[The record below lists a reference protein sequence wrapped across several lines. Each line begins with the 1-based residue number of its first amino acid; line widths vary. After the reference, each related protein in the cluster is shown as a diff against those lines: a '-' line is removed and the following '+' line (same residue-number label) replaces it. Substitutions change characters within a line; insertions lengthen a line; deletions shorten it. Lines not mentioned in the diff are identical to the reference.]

1 MSKDQKNLKRP
12 NTALEDQFEFPNFP
26 KWKNGTIQKVLGS
39 DIVVNEPSNIVGEVR
54 SPNCVEFSIR
64 SDEVLSFGPNTRF
77 RVKGTFQ
84 KRKLVTDEWQNCVAA
99 DYADVIVM
107 PNWWEML
114 IKDFEIWH
122 GSTKIASSDEGRFV
136 SQYLNTFKYCFMDK
150 KQKKILCPEPCHPGY
165 GVPTEVGDLGWENK
179 AGSEWEAYAKEIFK
193 PNMQL
198 EFTWTPMDTQPFF
211 QFCNYLQESPKILPM
226 PLLDRLLVRVNF
238 IDKQS
243 NIFWIKPAVPPASV
257 FEYRFRLS
265 HFRVVTE
272 RLRLQKAFQASL
284 LKTPKTWHY
293 PGLTKFIQSEA
304 VAENSTMYKCVLQKI
319 AMPEGLFIFCL
330 PKDVSTGN
338 YDYQNK
344 KNGLVFQEHN
354 IDRVSLAINNEV
366 FAMTEPN
373 IGTFRDPIIEN
384 KIFYDMLHNPPF
396 GMKTN
401 PDRITAAA
409 VHDGFEATNYPLV
422 YMNLTNFG
430 SNSRIVPYVN
440 NGAAINTDQDLEI
453 NMTFTQ
459 KRSTPEV
466 HYFICFYYTD
476 TNLTLEMRKK
486 GEVSFS
492 FPYMKKF

>member
-193 PNMQL
+193 PNVQL

-211 QFCNYLQESPKILPM
+211 QFCNYLQES
-226 PLLDRLLVRVNF
+226 
-238 IDKQS
+238 S
-243 NIFWIKPAVPPASV
+243 NLRSLQKTAQCTSAFFK
-257 FEYRFRLS
+257 
-265 HFRVVTE
+265 
-272 RLRLQKAFQASL
+272 RLQCQKDSL
-284 LKTPKTWHY
+284 FSAYQRMSPRVIMT
-293 PGLTKFIQSEA
+293 TKIRRTVSCFKNTTLIGCRWP
-304 VAENSTMYKCVLQKI
+304 STTKY
-319 AMPEGLFIFCL
+319 L
-330 PKDVSTGN
+330 P
-338 YDYQNK
+338 
-344 KNGLVFQEHN
+344 
-354 IDRVSLAINNEV
+354 
-366 FAMTEPN
+366 
-373 IGTFRDPIIEN
+373 
-384 KIFYDMLHNPPF
+384 
-396 GMKTN
+396 
-401 PDRITAAA
+401 
-409 VHDGFEATNYPLV
+409 
-422 YMNLTNFG
+422 
-430 SNSRIVPYVN
+430 
-440 NGAAINTDQDLEI
+440 
-453 NMTFTQ
+453 
-459 KRSTPEV
+459 
-466 HYFICFYYTD
+466 
-476 TNLTLEMRKK
+476 
-486 GEVSFS
+486 
-492 FPYMKKF
+492 